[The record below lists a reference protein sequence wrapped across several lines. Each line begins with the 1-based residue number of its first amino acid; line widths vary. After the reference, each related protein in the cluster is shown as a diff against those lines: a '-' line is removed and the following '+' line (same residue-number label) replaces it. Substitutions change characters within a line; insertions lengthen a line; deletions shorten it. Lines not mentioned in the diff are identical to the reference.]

1 MTYAVSLEVK
11 REESKARI
19 GKIFSLVDEIFVR
32 DEKSQK
38 YLANL

>member
-1 MTYAVSLEVK
+1 MTYGVSLELK
-11 REESKARI
+11 REESTEKI
-19 GKIFSLVDEIFVR
+19 QKIFSLVNDVLVR

>member
-1 MTYAVSLEVK
+1 MTYGVSLELK
-11 REESKARI
+11 REESKKKI
-19 GKIFSLVDEIFVR
+19 QKIFSLVDEIFVR